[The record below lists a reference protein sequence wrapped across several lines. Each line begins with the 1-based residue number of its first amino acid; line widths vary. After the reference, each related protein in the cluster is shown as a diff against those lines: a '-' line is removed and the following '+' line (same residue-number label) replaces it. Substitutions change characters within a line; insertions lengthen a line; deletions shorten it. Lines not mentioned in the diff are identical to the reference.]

1 METHRALEVLRKV
14 NLPVQ
19 GLVVNRVLP
28 AEADGDFLARR
39 REQEQVHLAEIERRF
54 GGVPRVHLPMLPRDI
69 TDRDALEALIRV
81 LTGQD
86 TGDGAPAPD
95 S

>member
-1 METHRALEVLRKV
+1 
-14 NLPVQ
+14 
-19 GLVVNRVLP
+19 
-28 AEADGDFLARR
+28 
-39 REQEQVHLAEIERRF
+39 
-54 GGVPRVHLPMLPRDI
+54 MLPRDI